1 MKTRIVHIDPE
12 KAAPGLVQELST
24 GLLRGAVMAYPTET
38 FYGLGAAALSKEA
51 VERVFRM
58 KRRDPVK
65 ALSVIA
71 ADLDMVHALSTDCP
85 ASFRILSEEFWPG
98 PLTVVLKAAAW
109 LPDHLAGP
117 GRSIAVRIPP
127 VPWLRALA
135 GELSQP
141 ITATS
146 ANLAGGG
153 ELSDPRDVVELFSG
167 TVEIIVDG
175 GTTPGGAP
183 STIVDLTGPEP
194 RIIREGKVPRDRIL
208 AALGPT

>member
-1 MKTRIVHIDPE
+1 MKTRIVHIDP
-12 KAAPGLVQELST
+12 KDAAPALVRELSAE
-24 GLLRGAVMAYPTET
+24 LLRGAVMAYPTET

-51 VERVFRM
+51 VGRVFRM
-58 KRRDPVK
+58 KKRDPAK

-71 ADLDMVHALSTDCP
+71 ADLDMVKAVSTDRP
-85 ASFRILSEEFWPG
+85 VSFRILSAEFWPG
-98 PLTVVLKAAAW
+98 PLTLVLKAAAW

-117 GRSIAVRIPP
+117 SRSIAVRIPP
-127 VPWLRALA
+127 ASWLRALA

-167 TVEIIVDG
+167 TVEVIVDG

-194 RIIREGKVPRDRIL
+194 QIIREGKVPRDRIL
-208 AALGPT
+208 AALGST